1 MIPCFGG
8 YWGQGQDIGGDSG
21 SDTDWGHTLAT
32 KQMLSDRPGVLY
44 RLHRG
49 SITRS
54 PTSPDLLL
62 NVLENLILITS

>member
-8 YWGQGQDIGGDSG
+8 YWGQGQDIGGDCG

-44 RLHRG
+44 RLHRDQ
-49 SITRS
+49 SRAHS
-54 PTSPDLLL
+54 HRPTSYLMSWK
-62 NVLENLILITS
+62 T